1 MREAGAVRRAASG
14 TVWLPVLAVAALG
27 ALSTSRVT
35 LAAQEAAPPRAASAA
50 VQSTEA
56 AEDIHD
62 IRGPKLLPG
71 SWILPALLTG
81 SIVVALGAYA
91 IWRRHQRAK
100 LPRPLTLS
108 EQALERLEGIRPLM
122 LPATAREFGIAASEV
137 IRNYIEKRFDAIAT
151 QRTTEEFLQDLL
163 QSSNDTLA
171 RYRPLLAEFLQQCDF
186 VKFAGVSL
194 AVADMESLLQIARS
208 FVLETGQP
216 AAA

>member
-1 MREAGAVRRAASG
+1 MSEASAVWRAARG
-14 TVWLPVLAVAALG
+14 TLWLAVLAGVALG
-27 ALSTSRVT
+27 ALSTPRV
-35 LAAQEAAPPRAASAA
+35 AAAAAEIAPPRAASGAA
-50 VQSTEA
+50 QPTEA
-56 AEDIHD
+56 AEDIRD
-62 IRGPKLLPG
+62 IRGPKLVPG
-71 SWILPALLTG
+71 SWVLAALLTG
-81 SIVVALGAYA
+81 SIVVALSAYA
-91 IWRRHQRAK
+91 IWRRHHRAT

-151 QRTTEEFLQDLL
+151 QRTTEEFLQDLM

-194 AVADMESLLQIARS
+194 AVEDMESLLQIARS

-216 AAA
+216 AAV